1 MTISASRAASI
12 LLPLALPLA
21 AGCAGLAGGIA
32 NQGAMESAAISNAQA
47 RPERAREGARRIFP
61 GSPAAVEAAIAAEWG
76 KAPELAVR
84 RENGALVAEQTQ
96 GGMRM
101 TMTARLAPAGS
112 PDRTEVELLI
122 APSTRLAPDRVQEME
137 FQHLDKL
144 YDAARK

>member
-1 MTISASRAASI
+1 MTISASRAAST
-12 LLPLALPLA
+12 LLPLVLPLA

-61 GSPAAVEAAIAAEWG
+61 GSPAEVEAAIAAEWG

-84 RENGALVAEQTQ
+84 RESGALVAEQAQ

-101 TMTARLAPAGS
+101 TARFAPAGS

-122 APSTRLAPDRVQEME
+122 APATRLALDHVQEME
-137 FQHLDKL
+137 VQHLDKL
-144 YDAARK
+144 YEAARR